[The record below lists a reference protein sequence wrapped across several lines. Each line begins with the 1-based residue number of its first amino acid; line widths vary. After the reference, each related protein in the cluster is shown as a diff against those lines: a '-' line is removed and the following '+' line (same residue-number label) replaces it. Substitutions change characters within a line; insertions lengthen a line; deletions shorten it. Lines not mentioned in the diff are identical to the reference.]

1 MKIRTNIFENVL
13 TLFLVQVEVQ
23 EGTLVC
29 PESGRRFP
37 IKNGIPNMLL
47 NEDEV

>member
-13 TLFLVQVEVQ
+13 TLLLVQVEVQ
-23 EGTLVC
+23 EGSLVC
-29 PESGRRFP
+29 PESGRKFH